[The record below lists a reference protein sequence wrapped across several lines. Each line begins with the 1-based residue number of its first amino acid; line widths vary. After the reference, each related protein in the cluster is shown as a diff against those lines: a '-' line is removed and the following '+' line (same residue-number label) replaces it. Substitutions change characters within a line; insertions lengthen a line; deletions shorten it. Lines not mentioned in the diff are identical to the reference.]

1 MYFREFF
8 LQGFVYNLR
17 LSFGSVVRMN
27 PTPSDGLTSMVYVI
41 LISLTIGIAI
51 GIGIVILIQVQR
63 RAEEINSMG
72 SLENAVGLWATV
84 EVPFDRQSRGKVR
97 VVIRGSTMDL
107 AAITDAE
114 APLHPGDRVFVIAAQ
129 SNRVLVIPESQMQQ
143 S

>member
-1 MYFREFF
+1 MIY
-8 LQGFVYNLR
+8 
-17 LSFGSVVRMN
+17 VV
-27 PTPSDGLTSMVYVI
+27 
-41 LISLTIGIAI
+41 LISLTLGIAL
-51 GIGIVILIQVQR
+51 GIAIVILIQVQR

-114 APLHPGDRVFVIAAQ
+114 APLNPGDRVFVVAAKG
-129 SNRVLVIPESQMQQ
+129 NRVLVVPESQINP